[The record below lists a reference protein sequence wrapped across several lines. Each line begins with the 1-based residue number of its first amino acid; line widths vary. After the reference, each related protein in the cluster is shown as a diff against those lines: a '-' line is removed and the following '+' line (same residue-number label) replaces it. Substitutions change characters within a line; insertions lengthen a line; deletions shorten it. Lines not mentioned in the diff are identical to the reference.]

1 MAHKASLFGDG
12 RAGPRDEGSV
22 ASAAPSV
29 AASVATSAAATA
41 ATAADAAAVHAAR
54 TPAVADPRDVRDAV
68 RYGRK
73 APRDDGHWL
82 YTHRGQCYLTDALSR
97 RCLATWEAA
106 PEAEA
111 APAAAAATLDAPD
124 DAPAAPLETLE
135 ATSRSKQRKERQAE
149 TRQRRADAKR
159 EQESTRLAAA
169 AAAEAERA
177 EQAALKERAKARAR
191 EAAEAR
197 AEEEAAA
204 KARAEE
210 AADKARAK
218 EAEKRRR
225 AAASAE
231 AAEADAER
239 SRAETARRDEA
250 AAREAAV
257 ARSREDAAS
266 QRAERQA
273 ARLRQ
278 RTAAEVVVE
287 EEDDDEAAVAERS
300 RRREADARRAAVE
313 RSRREAQEA
322 RDRARRVERARREA
336 AVRAKAA
343 TLARERGGMAREDA
357 HSRARGDDD
366 ACAREA
372 ARAVELRAGL
382 DGGLAGAVLR
392 RRRAVV
398 AAVGVAWA
406 SRVFGTTYSRLVRA
420 VAALVPLLPLWR
432 FLARAEAD
440 HEARVVARAPPADRR
455 RLQIARVLDLDD
467 ARRARYAAPEAA
479 CEAANDVLRATV
491 ELLSWDDF
499 VRRGLLVRTRDGG
512 LDWVDGDPDALRAG
526 LERAVAD
533 LAEHA
538 ARATRAAAGC
548 RAAAAELGSTFDGF
562 ARDALGV
569 AGGADGAEV
578 RRAARRLSLS
588 CHPDKLRGETR
599 GLRLRAARTFDVV
612 GLARDALADDADLA
626 ATEAMWARGRGLGDH
641 AAHLAPM
648 TAALEALGA
657 EMKKHPVAKGVRRR
671 LKRFT
676 HIVADDGEFE
686 KVLVPEADLEAIGL
700 WRDKFQR
707 RDVYAAHKRYGPGK
721 GFALVPKNGWLVR
734 FYVVD
739 PVDEF
744 VYDVTTFINH
754 RFHHD
759 IKSMSTDDLVRR
771 FSFTLGVQPLTVRA
785 SRELWAR
792 RLGAPAAAG
801 GLGAPAAG
809 GGGLSV
815 HHEDW
820 GVPGPIHRRGGGGG
834 KKKKGRRR

>member
-1 MAHKASLFGDG
+1 MARKASLFGDG
-12 RAGPRDEGSV
+12 RAGPRDADQGSV

-29 AASVATSAAATA
+29 AASAATSAAATA

-54 TPAVADPRDVRDAV
+54 TPSVADPRDVRDAV

-106 PEAEA
+106 PA
-111 APAAAAATLDAPD
+111 AAAAATLDAPD
-124 DAPAAPLETLE
+124 DAPAAPAAAPLETLE

-149 TRQRRADAKR
+149 TRQRRADARR

-177 EQAALKERAKARAR
+177 EQAALKERAKARAK
-191 EAAEAR
+191 E
-197 AEEEAAA
+197 AA
-204 KARAEE
+204 KARAKEEEAAKARAKE

-218 EAEKRRR
+218 EEEKRRR
-225 AAASAE
+225 AAASAK

-278 RTAAEVVVE
+278 RAAAEVVVE
-287 EEDDDEAAVAERS
+287 EEEDDEAAVAERL
-300 RRREADARRAAVE
+300 RRQEADAQRAAVE

-336 AVRAKAA
+336 AVQAKAA

-372 ARAVELRAGL
+372 ALAVELRAGL
-382 DGGLAGAVLR
+382 DGGLSGALLR
-392 RRRAVV
+392 RRGAVV
-398 AAVGVAWA
+398 AAVGLAWA
-406 SRVFGTTYSRLVRA
+406 SYVFSTTYSRLVCS
-420 VAALVPLLPLWR
+420 VAAFLPLLPLWR
-432 FLARAEAD
+432 FLARAEAE
-440 HEARVVARAPPADRR
+440 HEARVVAGAPPADRR

-467 ARRARYAAPEAA
+467 ARKANYAAPEAA
-479 CEAANDVLRATV
+479 CEAANEVLRATV

-499 VRRGLLVRTRDGG
+499 VRRGLLVETRDGS
-512 LDWVDGDPDALRAG
+512 LDWVDDDPDALRAG

-538 ARATRAAAGC
+538 ARAKRAAAGC

-562 ARDALGV
+562 ARNVLGV
-569 AGGADGAEV
+569 GAADGAEV

-626 ATEAMWARGRGLGDH
+626 ATEAMWARGRGLESLRY
-641 AAHLAPM
+641 LAPM
-648 TAALEALGA
+648 TEALEALRA
-657 EMKKHPVAKGVRRR
+657 EIKKHPVAKGVRRR

-676 HIVADDGEFE
+676 HIVTNDGDFE
-686 KVLVPEADLEAIGL
+686 KVLVPEEDLEAIGL

-707 RDVYAAHKRYGPGK
+707 RDVYASHKRFGPGK
-721 GFALVPKNGWLVR
+721 GFAHVAKTGWLVR

-744 VYDVTTFINH
+744 VYDVTTFITH
-754 RFHHD
+754 RFHDD
-759 IKSMSTDDLVRR
+759 IKSMSNDDLVRR

-792 RLGAPAAAG
+792 RLGAPG
-801 GLGAPAAG
+801 GA

-815 HHEDW
+815 HHEDDW